1 MAAWLTVR
9 DREFIGGREL
19 LGRDD
24 WSAEISWRDHKGPHT
39 SGRRPDLVGIRPDGR
54 PVAIEVEL
62 AQKLA
67 ERLKAILRLHASWR
81 AADKT
86 NGAWYVCGD
95 EDGCARIR
103 KIARATG
110 ARASAN
116 SDRELSVAMAAD
128 LPPRQPL
135 DVRDAG
141 RRARSADRL
150 TWLRRRGRASGRA
163 LRANRSQLSGG
174 AKVPI
179 TAVLSWCGMKLSEMK
194 TNDKLIAEQLS
205 RDPEFRAEWER
216 TALARAVAVAIVRYR
231 SEHELSQRE
240 LSERLGIKQPQVA
253 RLELGE
259 VNPGMETLM
268 RVSGKLGIEFTID
281 VRPAG
286 TPVHNVTERAQANNL
301 VGSFRTDEAEILV
314 AAR

>member
-1 MAAWLTVR
+1 
-9 DREFIGGREL
+9 
-19 LGRDD
+19 
-24 WSAEISWRDHKGPHT
+24 
-39 SGRRPDLVGIRPDGR
+39 
-54 PVAIEVEL
+54 
-62 AQKLA
+62 
-67 ERLKAILRLHASWR
+67 
-81 AADKT
+81 
-86 NGAWYVCGD
+86 
-95 EDGCARIR
+95 
-103 KIARATG
+103 
-110 ARASAN
+110 
-116 SDRELSVAMAAD
+116 
-128 LPPRQPL
+128 
-135 DVRDAG
+135 
-141 RRARSADRL
+141 
-150 TWLRRRGRASGRA
+150 
-163 LRANRSQLSGG
+163 
-174 AKVPI
+174 
-179 TAVLSWCGMKLSEMK
+179 MKLSEMK

-231 SEHELSQRE
+231 SEHEFSQRE
-240 LSERLGIKQPQVA
+240 LAERLGMKQPQVA